1 MVVTKKTFQA
11 GIEINHQRKN
21 LESRKKET
29 AKKRKEKEIVSQWA
43 KKACLNYRARIIKR
57 ATLKK

>member
-29 AKKRKEKEIVSQWA
+29 AKKRRKKRNCKPVGKVSMFKLQG
-43 KKACLNYRARIIKR
+43 KDN
-57 ATLKK
+57 

>member
-29 AKKRKEKEIVSQWA
+29 AKKRR
-43 KKACLNYRARIIKR
+43 KK
-57 ATLKK
+57 KKLQASWQRKHV